1 MSQEN
6 IKPINIIYIDENFKI
21 YPESIIKDCQEI
33 KNRTKGTLILIK
45 EFDHFKK
52 FLKFISITNPNS
64 KFVLIMNGSSSQKV
78 IAHIKSSHY
87 LKFFVKACI
96 YCNSEDRYKNI
107 QEANKDLV
115 GCISSD
121 INIIISFIISNF
133 ETLNNIESLDCNVI
147 INLFSYDCDYF
158 SFHQSIS
165 KYYASYKMIDE
176 SKFKPNSIKNNN
188 DISKENIDKI
198 FKFYIMFK
206 YKTNEEFIFNYL
218 KDENVSNSVN
228 RALKRKEKTNFEQI
242 SYFVGNLMHRIVEYG
257 RKEKKGIN
265 SGSQLYKGMKLDT
278 INLFEYIKNEG
289 FVISFSN
296 FIPITSKKELA
307 ELNSE
312 RNIPLNNRKN
322 KNLFSVMITFNYLHD
337 EGFTPSIFDLS
348 ELIPY
353 PDEEEFIALP
363 FTFFHL
369 VKVKIDESK
378 MNVDIEMTVIGKFG
392 FLEERVRMGKKLYFN
407 EKKFIMESV

>member
-6 IKPINIIYIDENFKI
+6 IKPINIIYIDENFKK

-45 EFDHFKK
+45 NFDHFKD
-52 FLKFISITNPNS
+52 FLKLISITNPNS
-64 KFVLIMNGSSSQKV
+64 KFVLIMNGSSSQRV
-78 IAHIKSSHY
+78 IAHIKSSNY
-87 LKFFVKACI
+87 MKFFVKACI
-96 YCNSEDRYKNI
+96 YCKSEDKYKNI

-115 GCISSD
+115 GGISSD
-121 INIIISFIISNF
+121 LNKIISFVISNF
-133 ETLNNIESLDCNVI
+133 NNLNNIEFLDCNVI
-147 INLFSYDCDYF
+147 INLFSYDSDYF

-165 KYYASYKMIDE
+165 KYYANEMINE
-176 SKFKPNSIKNNN
+176 SKFNPNSIKNQN
-188 DISKENIDKI
+188 DLSINIIDKI

-218 KDENVSNSVN
+218 KEKNVSNLVN
-228 RALKRKEKTNFEQI
+228 QILKRKEKSDFEQI

-265 SGSQLYKGMKLDT
+265 SGAQLYKGMKLDT

-296 FIPITSKKELA
+296 FISITSKKELA

-312 RNIPLNNRKN
+312 RNIPLNNRKS

-369 VKVKIDESK
+369 VKVKIDKSK

-392 FLEERVRMGKKLYFN
+392 FLEERVRMGKKVYFN
-407 EKKFIMESV
+407 EKKFIMESI